1 MWHSCAWRSSCTI
14 AQRIR
19 NQLQRKCRGYGGVG
33 AFCPASAWITE
44 SRSRQIQL
52 KFEVRFA
59 CSPQCSSLLQHVAHG
74 RLHRWHC
81 RQCCTWPIVALHFC
95 LPPLNGKFKFISGFN
110 CGNATTPTHIHTEW
124 VWRLCAGHVCGNKC
138 PVSVSTRAV
147 PRYVLGPRTD
157 LPKQLCMKK
166 KSACPLIKI
175 VRAR

>member
-1 MWHSCAWRSSCTI
+1 MCGTAVRSTCTI

-19 NQLQRKCRGYGGVG
+19 NQLQRKCRGYGGG

-110 CGNATTPTHIHTEW
+110 CGNATTPTHIHSES
-124 VWRLCAGHVCGNKC
+124 GVC
-138 PVSVSTRAV
+138 VRVTFVATSV
-147 PRYVLGPRTD
+147 PFP
-157 LPKQLCMKK
+157 
-166 KSACPLIKI
+166 CPLELCLVMSLAPAQICQSSFVYEK
-175 VRAR
+175 